1 MSLKDRASL
10 VNNWVCNTSV
20 TSNRSWKGRIIMK
33 KNRLI
38 RLSKVLE
45 MPEEI
50 ISTVPKVT
58 TLGFEKLLVENYKNI
73 LEYQEFFIRINTSI
87 GIININGLGLK
98 MGEMTTDDIVIE
110 GKIDSID
117 FEEIES

>member
-73 LEYQEFFIRINTSI
+73 LEYQDFFIRINTSI
-87 GIININGLGLK
+87 GIININGMGLK